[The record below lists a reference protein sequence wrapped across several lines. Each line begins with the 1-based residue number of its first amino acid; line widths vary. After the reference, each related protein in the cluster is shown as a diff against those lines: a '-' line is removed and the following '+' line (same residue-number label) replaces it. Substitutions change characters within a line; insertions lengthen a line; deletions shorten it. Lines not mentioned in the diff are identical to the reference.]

1 MLFKTSA
8 RAFFST
14 MLIYCSYFW
23 LKLHITRAV
32 LNCCTYLAPRGDM
45 PKSAA
50 ERTGWEEALFCLL
63 FSASTQHTGWISGL
77 FLCYAADALFVC
89 FLIFVLFA
97 SLFLQFSL
105 FLATWPRSPSAH
117 LCRKE
122 AHLLK
127 VWNFKRLYR
136 TASSWQRRSF
146 SRSPK
151 HTNPALRRRWD
162 TLMQFFLISLKL
174 LRHDL
179 CLIMC
184 CQRKEPARSSLS
196 VSGVCIWNAF
206 M

>member
-97 SLFLQFSL
+97 SPFCSFRYFLLHGHVRPQRTSAGKKRTCWRSGISKDCTELQAVDREDPSL
-105 FLATWPRSPSAH
+105 DPRNTQILH
-117 LCRKE
+117 
-122 AHLLK
+122 
-127 VWNFKRLYR
+127 
-136 TASSWQRRSF
+136 
-146 SRSPK
+146 
-151 HTNPALRRRWD
+151 
-162 TLMQFFLISLKL
+162 
-174 LRHDL
+174 
-179 CLIMC
+179 
-184 CQRKEPARSSLS
+184 
-196 VSGVCIWNAF
+196 
-206 M
+206 